1 MIRLLSTKL
10 LLPQEVEAFVALG
23 FQVESLPLIRVQLS
37 ETIEAFPQADFAIFT
52 SGNALEAL
60 QRHPAAKA
68 LAPRRAF
75 CVGAKTRERLESA
88 GWEVVASFGY
98 AQQLANYLVEQYTGY
113 SFVFFCGES
122 RMETLPEQLKT
133 HGIPCHECLTYTTEL
148 TPQKLHK
155 PYDGLLFFSP
165 SAVKSFLKENRFAG
179 EKIICIGSTTQGAI
193 PQGITSYAAPYP
205 TLESMR
211 ECCLEIFN
219 NRQT

>member
-10 LLPQEVEAFVALG
+10 LLPQEVEAFAALG

-75 CVGAKTRERLESA
+75 CVGSKTRESLEKA

-98 AQQLANYLVEQYTGY
+98 AQQLADHLVEQYACY
-113 SFVFFCGES
+113 SFVFFCGER
-122 RMETLPEQLKT
+122 RMDTLPEQLKT

-165 SAVKSFLKENRFAG
+165 SAVKSFLKENHFAE
-179 EKIICIGSTTQGAI
+179 EKIICIGSTTQSALPEGVS
-193 PQGITSYAAPYP
+193 SYIAHSP
-205 TLESMR
+205 TLEGIIER
-211 ECCLEIFN
+211 CREIFN

>member
-10 LLPQEVEAFVALG
+10 LLPQEVEAFAALG

-75 CVGAKTRERLESA
+75 CVGSKTRESLEKA

-98 AQQLANYLVEQYTGY
+98 AQQLADHLVEQYACY
-113 SFVFFCGES
+113 SFVFFCGER
-122 RMETLPEQLKT
+122 RMDTLPEQLKT

-165 SAVKSFLKENRFAG
+165 SAVKSFLKENHFAE

>member
-10 LLPQEVEAFVALG
+10 LSPQEVEAFAALG
-23 FQVESLPLIRVQLS
+23 FQVESLPLIKVQLS

-60 QRHPAAKA
+60 QKHPAAKA
-68 LAPRRAF
+68 LAPHRAF
-75 CVGAKTRERLESA
+75 CVGAKTREHLESA
-88 GWEVVASFGY
+88 GWEVIASFGY
-98 AQQLANYLVEQYTGY
+98 AQQLADHLVEQYACY
-113 SFVFFCGES
+113 SFVFFCGER
-122 RMETLPEQLKT
+122 RMDTLPEQLKT

-165 SAVKSFLKENRFAG
+165 SAVKSFLKENHFAE
-179 EKIICIGSTTQGAI
+179 EKIICIGSTTQSALPEGVS
-193 PQGITSYAAPYP
+193 SYIAHSP
-205 TLESMR
+205 TLEGIIER
-211 ECCLEIFN
+211 CREIFN

>member
-1 MIRLLSTKL
+1 M
-10 LLPQEVEAFVALG
+10 
-23 FQVESLPLIRVQLS
+23 
-37 ETIEAFPQADFAIFT
+37 D
-52 SGNALEAL
+52 
-60 QRHPAAKA
+60 
-68 LAPRRAF
+68 
-75 CVGAKTRERLESA
+75 
-88 GWEVVASFGY
+88 
-98 AQQLANYLVEQYTGY
+98 
-113 SFVFFCGES
+113 
-122 RMETLPEQLKT
+122 TLPEQLKT

-165 SAVKSFLKENRFAG
+165 SAVKSFLKENHFAE

>member
-1 MIRLLSTKL
+1 MIRLLSTKP
-10 LLPQEVEAFVALG
+10 LLPKEVETFAALG

-60 QRHPAAKA
+60 QKHPAAKA
-68 LAPRRAF
+68 LAPHRAF
-75 CVGAKTRERLESA
+75 CVGAKTRESLEKA

-98 AQQLANYLVEQYTGY
+98 AQQLADHLVEQYACY
-113 SFVFFCGES
+113 SFVFFCGER
-122 RMETLPEQLKT
+122 RMDTLPEQLKT

-165 SAVKSFLKENRFAG
+165 SAVKSFLKENHFAE
-179 EKIICIGSTTQGAI
+179 EKIFCIGSTTQSALPEGVS
-193 PQGITSYAAPYP
+193 SYIAHSP
-205 TLESMR
+205 TLEGIIER
-211 ECCLEIFN
+211 CREIFN

>member
-10 LLPQEVEAFVALG
+10 LLPQEVEAFAALG

-75 CVGAKTRERLESA
+75 CVGSKTRESLEKA

-98 AQQLANYLVEQYTGY
+98 AQQLADHFVEQYACY
-113 SFVFFCGES
+113 SFVFFCGER
-122 RMETLPEQLKT
+122 RMDTLPEQLKT

-165 SAVKSFLKENRFAG
+165 SAVKSFLKENHFAE

>member
-10 LLPQEVEAFVALG
+10 LLPQEVEAFAALG

-75 CVGAKTRERLESA
+75 CVGSKTRERLESA

-98 AQQLANYLVEQYTGY
+98 AQQLA
-113 SFVFFCGES
+113 
-122 RMETLPEQLKT
+122 
-133 HGIPCHECLTYTTEL
+133 TT
-148 TPQKLHK
+148 
-155 PYDGLLFFSP
+155 
-165 SAVKSFLKENRFAG
+165 
-179 EKIICIGSTTQGAI
+179 
-193 PQGITSYAAPYP
+193 
-205 TLESMR
+205 
-211 ECCLEIFN
+211 
-219 NRQT
+219 

>member
-10 LLPQEVEAFVALG
+10 LLPQEVEAFAALG

-68 LAPRRAF
+68 LAPHRAF

-88 GWEVVASFGY
+88 GWEVIASFGY
-98 AQQLANYLVEQYTGY
+98 AQQLANYLVEQYAGY
-113 SFVFFCGES
+113 SFVFFCGER
-122 RMETLPEQLKT
+122 RMDTLPEQLKT

-165 SAVKSFLKENRFAG
+165 SAVKSFLKENRFVG

-211 ECCLEIFN
+211 ECCLKIFN
-219 NRQT
+219 NRHT

>member
-10 LLPQEVEAFVALG
+10 LLPQEVEAFAALG

-75 CVGAKTRERLESA
+75 CVGSKTRESLEKA

-98 AQQLANYLVEQYTGY
+98 AQQLADHLVEQYACY
-113 SFVFFCGES
+113 SFVFFCGER
-122 RMETLPEQLKT
+122 RMDTLPEQLKT

-165 SAVKSFLKENRFAG
+165 SAVKSFLKENHFVE

>member
-10 LLPQEVEAFVALG
+10 LSPQEVEAFAALG

-52 SGNALEAL
+52 SRNAVEAVL
-60 QRHPAAKA
+60 KVPTAKA
-68 LAPRRAF
+68 QAPHRAF
-75 CVGAKTRERLESA
+75 CVGEKTRKRLEKA
-88 GWEVVASFGY
+88 GWEVIASFGY
-98 AQQLANYLVEQYTGY
+98 AQQLANYLVEQYASY

-122 RMETLPEQLKT
+122 RMETLPEQLKA
-133 HGIPCHECLTYTTEL
+133 HGMPCHECLTYTTEL

-165 SAVKSFLKENRFAG
+165 SAVKSFLKENRFVG

-211 ECCLEIFN
+211 ECCLKIFN

>member
-10 LLPQEVEAFVALG
+10 LLPQEVEAFAALG
-23 FQVESLPLIRVQLS
+23 FQVESLPLIKVQLS

-75 CVGAKTRERLESA
+75 CVGSKTRERLESA